1 MALGVNLEGKKEL
14 LGLWLAENEGAK
26 FWLHV
31 STDMKNRGLN
41 DIFVACVDGLAGF
54 PEAIRAAYPQT
65 KVQLCVVHLVR
76 AALRYVNTEDGK
88 PVARDLKKI
97 YQAATLIEAEA
108 P

>member
-1 MALGVNLEGKKEL
+1 MAGGKR
-14 LGLWLAENEGAK
+14 GAK

-31 STDMKNRGLN
+31 LTDMKNRGLN

-54 PEAIRAAYPQT
+54 PKAIRAAYPQT
-65 KVQLCVVHLVR
+65 KVQLCIVHLVR

-88 PVARDLKKI
+88 PVARDLRKI
-97 YQAATLIEAEA
+97 YQAATLLEADA

>member
-31 STDMKNRGLN
+31 LTDMKNRGLN

-54 PEAIRAAYPQT
+54 PEAIGAAYPQT
-65 KVQLCVVHLVR
+65 RVQLCVVHSC
-76 AALRYVNTEDGK
+76 AACVTSTPRTASRW
-88 PVARDLKKI
+88 P
-97 YQAATLIEAEA
+97 AT
-108 P
+108 